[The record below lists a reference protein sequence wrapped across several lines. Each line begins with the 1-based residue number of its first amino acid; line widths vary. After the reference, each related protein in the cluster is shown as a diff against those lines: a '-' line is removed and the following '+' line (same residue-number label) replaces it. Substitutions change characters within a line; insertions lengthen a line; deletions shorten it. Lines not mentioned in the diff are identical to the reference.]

1 MDFAP
6 LLDDLRQLARLAG
19 AAVLDV
25 YGQDFDVDR
34 KADASPVTEA
44 DLRSE
49 RIILEG
55 LARLTPSL
63 PVVSEE
69 AAAAGVRPDIGQG
82 HFWLVDP
89 LDGTKEFVKRNGE
102 FTVNIGLVWDG
113 APRVGILFAPALAR
127 LFSAIPGQ
135 AWVEDGATAPRPIHC
150 RLPPADGLVVLS
162 SRSHR
167 NPDRFD
173 DFLRPFRVAATR
185 HTGSSLKFAEIA
197 AGEADLYPRFGPT
210 MEWDTAAG
218 HAILLAAGGSLST
231 LDEQPLR
238 YGKPGFINPEFIAQ
252 GAPQPEHRKATP

>member
-1 MDFAP
+1 MDFAA
-6 LLDDLRQLARLAG
+6 LLDDLRHLARLAG

-25 YGQDFDVDR
+25 YGQDFNVDR
-34 KADASPVTEA
+34 KEDASPVTEA

-49 RIILEG
+49 HIILNG
-55 LARLTPSL
+55 LARLTPDI

-69 AAAAGVRPDIGQG
+69 ATAAGVCTDIGQG
-82 HFWLVDP
+82 RFWLVDP
-89 LDGTKEFVKRNGE
+89 LDGTKEFVRRNGE
-102 FTVNIGLVWDG
+102 FTVNIGLIWDG
-113 APRVGILFAPALAR
+113 IPRVGILFAPALGR

-135 AWVEDGATAPRPIHC
+135 ARVEDGDAAPRPIHC
-150 RLPPADGLVVLS
+150 RTPPTDGLVVLS

-173 DFLRPFRVAATR
+173 AFLRPFRVAATR
-185 HTGSSLKFAEIA
+185 HSGSSLKFAEIA

-218 HAILLAAGGSLST
+218 HAILLAAGGSLCT

-238 YGKPGFINPEFIAQ
+238 YGKTGFINSEFIAWST
-252 GAPQPEHRKATP
+252 PQPGHCEATP